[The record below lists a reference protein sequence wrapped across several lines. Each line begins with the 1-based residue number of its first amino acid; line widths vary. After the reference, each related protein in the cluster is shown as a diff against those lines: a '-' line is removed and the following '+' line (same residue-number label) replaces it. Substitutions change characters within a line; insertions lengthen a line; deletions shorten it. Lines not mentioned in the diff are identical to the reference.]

1 MDTKDLENLTKLRL
15 HMRANPELGAKISEA
30 ISEVAKGIGIDFSKE
45 LYGNLIVIHRS
56 ELDTDISV
64 VLPVGSQC
72 GF

>member
-1 MDTKDLENLTKLRL
+1 MNDKDLENLTRLRL
-15 HMRANPELGAKISEA
+15 HMRANPDVGAKISEA
-30 ISEVAKGIGIDFSKE
+30 ISEAAKAAGVELSSE